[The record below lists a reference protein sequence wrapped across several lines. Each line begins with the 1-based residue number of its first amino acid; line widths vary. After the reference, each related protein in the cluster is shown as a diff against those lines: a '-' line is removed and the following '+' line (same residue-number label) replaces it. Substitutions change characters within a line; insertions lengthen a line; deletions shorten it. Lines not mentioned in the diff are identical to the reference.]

1 MLKAEKLEGGDV
13 DGRDTQ
19 CAYNATFR
27 RVRETT
33 VAVEK
38 Q

>member
-1 MLKAEKLEGGDV
+1 MYRSIQTEKKNMTGNV
-13 DGRDTQ
+13 RM
-19 CAYNATFR
+19 NAILS

>member
-1 MLKAEKLEGGDV
+1 MYAN
-13 DGRDTQ
+13 RSYNFRRQNMQ
-19 CAYNATFR
+19 CACNVTMG